1 MSLSSISAAC
11 CVHSLVNVCYLWS
24 VAHSRLAQYQVWPMQ
39 MLAAVQPLDVS
50 LSLSQHELENLQ
62 KDALQRRKPPPLT
75 PLADDA
81 PSHSAAGIPGI

>member
-1 MSLSSISAAC
+1 
-11 CVHSLVNVCYLWS
+11 
-24 VAHSRLAQYQVWPMQ
+24 MQ